1 MLPKKTKYDNRAD
14 WQLTQTQL
22 ERMAMAFAARTID
35 DMEVAWG
42 KKVSAPFKRRVIEI
56 SAEFGIDPNYLMA
69 AMAFESA
76 RSFSPSIENPYSGA
90 VGLIQF
96 MPGTAKGLGTST
108 AALKRMNAVAQLD
121 YVRRYFLPYKGRLKD
136 LSDLYMAI
144 LWPRAIGKP
153 SSHVL
158 FAQGSKEYR
167 QNKGLDVNT
176 DGVVTK
182 VEAANKVHQHLV
194 EGMREELRG

>member
-1 MLPKKTKYDNRAD
+1 
-14 WQLTQTQL
+14 
-22 ERMAMAFAARTID
+22 
-35 DMEVAWG
+35 
-42 KKVSAPFKRRVIEI
+42 
-56 SAEFGIDPNYLMA
+56 
-69 AMAFESA
+69 
-76 RSFSPSIENPYSGA
+76 
-90 VGLIQF
+90 
-96 MPGTAKGLGTST
+96 
-108 AALKRMNAVAQLD
+108 MNAVAQLD
-121 YVRRYFLPYKGRLKD
+121 YVLPYKGRLKD

-153 SSHVL
+153 SSYVL